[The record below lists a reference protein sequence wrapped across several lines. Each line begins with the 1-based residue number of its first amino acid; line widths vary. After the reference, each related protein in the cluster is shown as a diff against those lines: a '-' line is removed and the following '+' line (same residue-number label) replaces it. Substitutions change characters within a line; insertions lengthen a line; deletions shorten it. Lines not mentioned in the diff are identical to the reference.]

1 MNQHNQYAPG
11 KYYDINSGNITTIDD
26 TIILKHEVIFEEL
39 EETTQ
44 PDVLGIDAFGRAYR
58 QPAGGGGGGGD
69 VSSTSTDSVVDQLV
83 VWSDAT
89 GKTIKKTISTSPTV
103 EKLDTSHQY
112 ATLMYRGDGCYF
124 SKKSFGFNELF
135 TDPQFVVPSHSI
147 STSTFDTDTS
157 RIFSINIGCFLNGAQ
172 TVISNLTQPTIYS
185 QYFNEGELSFLKR
198 DNCTPNTGYDVNT
211 DMSKIW
217 SISPNVNNIRYDSEI
232 VANGGLV
239 SNVQNNFDNSTTTF
253 LNSTVDF
260 DTATVNNFPPQY
272 NQDLNTD
279 DAVGF
284 NTVTCGSLKV
294 LQLEVNEMSSFIGP
308 QIEIKSTNLR
318 VESTNF
324 TVLPSTNVN
333 FDNALLINLTN
344 SSVDF
349 TGSTVTG
356 LPAGGDVT
364 GPASSVDNGIA
375 TYNGTTG
382 KVIQT
387 SNMQII
393 GTTLNLNGDLD
404 GGIATF
410 NSVNTAALASKT
422 LLPILLN
429 SDISAGTLTL
439 EPSGVLTNSGINDFE
454 NSTTNFINSSV
465 NFTGA
470 SVLGLPAGGDVT
482 GPLSSTDNAICRYDG
497 ATGKIIQNSG
507 ITISDTNNL
516 LTSGNVSCFDLTVDN
531 LLNAEDL
538 VAQNTTSQGV
548 NEFSF
553 SSTSFIN
560 AVNVDFT
567 GATITNLDRVQFVG
581 TSPVLGQIPYYDD
594 NTGDTINNSGILVNG
609 VNDLTNINNLS
620 CVGINTGQGIAEC
633 YAMDQA
639 VLTTSDVIF
648 NSIGGNKIEP
658 QEIVKVGTT
667 TTGTNPNRITLE
679 TGGDIPFQ
687 LWSRG
692 GSDESFMG
700 FDISNASTN
709 FLSNSNSQVLFE
721 KTGLGLS
728 VYGGNELAG
737 NSFQLTSLNK
747 LLTFGDT
754 NTTFDDAVIF
764 DDSVTTNSS
773 FITMNNVIAD
783 NNNISFL
790 TLNGSNQLR
799 TTSLVNT
806 VATLSGSVSFPASGG
821 ILTTFP
827 AVDVFVFPITNFTT
841 NLNVQQN
848 CIGDTSGGIIIDAG
862 VPSGICKIMSTCSV
876 KGSNTSNNI
885 YDVSIKRNN
894 VLIDCTVQKISTTDT
909 TLYIS
914 TTIQCLSTY
923 DAGDVFQ
930 TFFRNKV
937 DTDSLDIESCTFT
950 LHKI

>member
-39 EETTQ
+39 EEITQ
-44 PDVLGIDAFGRAYR
+44 PDVLGVDAFGRAYR
-58 QPAGGGGGGGD
+58 QPVGGGGD
-69 VSSTSTDSVVDQLV
+69 VNGPASSTDNAVARFDQV
-83 VWSDAT
+83 T
-89 GKTIKKTISTSPTV
+89 GKLIQNSGVILDDNDELSLIKKLNINMVPNLDLGILKLRNFASPASNWGTRAHWYLV
-103 EKLDTSHQY
+103 DKPSIGNENPYLTMNVSRPTDMGLTMGIFWNGSNWQASDNADSFHLKKQDDKVFFLVNQGNNTANFGVNEKQ
-112 ATLMYRGDGCYF
+112 A
-124 SKKSFGFNELF
+124 
-135 TDPQFVVPSHSI
+135 
-147 STSTFDTDTS
+147 
-157 RIFSINIGCFLNGAQ
+157 CFIQ
-172 TVISNLTQPTIYS
+172 T
-185 QYFNEGELSFLKR
+185 
-198 DNCTPNTGYDVNT
+198 NT
-211 DMSKIW
+211 DIGLNIDYVNSQLKLLNIVDDPTNDKILTIDVTGKIQ
-217 SISPNVNNIRYDSEI
+217 SRDLSTNPYNP
-232 VANGGLV
+232 
-239 SNVQNNFDNSTTTF
+239 FDQS
-253 LNSTVDF
+253 LNSNDV
-260 DTATVNNFPPQY
+260 V
-272 NQDLNTD
+272 
-279 DAVGF
+279 VF
-284 NTVTCGSLKV
+284 NTVNCGSSKV
-294 LQLEVNEMSSFIGP
+294 LQLQVNEIDSFVGP
-308 QIEIKSTNLR
+308 GIEIKSTNLR
-318 VESTNF
+318 IESTNF

-333 FDNALLINLTN
+333 FDSALTIDLTN
-344 SSVDF
+344 SAVDF
-349 TGSTVTG
+349 TNSTVTG
-356 LPAGGDVT
+356 LPAGGDVS

-439 EPSGVLTNSGINDFE
+439 EPSGVLTNTGNNVFE
-454 NSTTNFINSSV
+454 NSTTNFINANV
-465 NFTGA
+465 DFTGA
-470 SVLGLPAGGDVT
+470 SILGLPSSGDVS
-482 GPLSSTDNAICRYDG
+482 GPVSSTDNAICRFDG

-516 LTSGNVSCFDLTVDN
+516 LTSGNVDCFDLTVDN

-538 VAQNTTSQGV
+538 VAQSINSQT
-548 NEFSF
+548 NNDFSNSATLF
-553 SSTSFIN
+553 TN

-567 GATITNLDRVQFVG
+567 NANVVGLDRVQFVG
-581 TSPVLGQIPYYDD
+581 TSPVLGQIPFYDD
-594 NTGDTINNSGILVNG
+594 NTGNKINNSGILING
-609 VNDLTNINNLS
+609 VNDLTNVNGIS
-620 CVGINTGQGIAEC
+620 CTGINTGQGIVEC
-633 YAMDQA
+633 YPMNQD
-639 VLTTSDVIF
+639 VLTTSDVSF
-648 NSIGGNKIEP
+648 NSISGNKIET
-658 QEIVKVGTT
+658 QEIVKVGST

-679 TGGDIPFQ
+679 TGLQIPFQ

-721 KTGLGLS
+721 KTGVGLS
-728 VYGGNELAG
+728 IYGGNQLAG
-737 NSFQLTSLNK
+737 NSFQITSLNK
-747 LLTFGDT
+747 LVTFGDA
-754 NTTFDDAVIF
+754 NTRFDDAVIF
-764 DDSVTTNSS
+764 DDSITSNSP
-773 FITMNNVIAD
+773 FVTMNNVLAD
-783 NNNISFL
+783 NTNTSFL
-790 TLNGSNQLR
+790 TLDGSNQLR

-806 VATLSGSVSFPASGG
+806 VATLSGSVYFTASGG

-841 NLNVQQN
+841 NLTVQQN

-914 TTIQCLSTY
+914 TTIQCLSPY